1 MKRLPRGRHG
11 LDPEFV
17 ARNQRERLMSALL
30 ECVHEVGYEK
40 TTVAMI
46 GERAHVSK
54 SDFYVRFK
62 NKDACFA
69 GTYEHMVGLLRK
81 RVLAAYGT
89 EKDWP
94 LRVRDALAALLGF
107 LAADPA
113 RAQLLL
119 VDGLCGGQEIFLLYE
134 EALQSFGPCARS
146 DAPGAP
152 AGVESAEPSV
162 GSAESGAGSA
172 ALIDEAIV
180 GGVASMLGRR
190 VHAGEAER
198 LEVALPEV
206 VEFALTPYLGADEA
220 RRISCQR

>member
-69 GTYEHMVGLLRK
+69 GTYEHMVGLLREQ
-81 RVLAAYGT
+81 VLSAYRT

-94 LRVRDALAALLGF
+94 LRVRDAIAALLDF
-107 LAADPA
+107 LAAEPA

-119 VDGLCGGQEIFLLYE
+119 VDGLCGGQEIFHLYE

-152 AGVESAEPSV
+152 DGV
-162 GSAESGAGSA
+162 GSAGPSAGSA

-190 VHAGEAER
+190 VHAGDAEQLEA
-198 LEVALPEV
+198 ALPEV